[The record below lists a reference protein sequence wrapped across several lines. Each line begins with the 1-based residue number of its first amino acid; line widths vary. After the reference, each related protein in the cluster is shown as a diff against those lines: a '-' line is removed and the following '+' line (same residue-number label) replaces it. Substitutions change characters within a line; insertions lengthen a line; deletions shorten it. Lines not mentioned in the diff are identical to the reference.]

1 MAELALMWLLTNRKL
16 LFSDNVQFNIFGI
29 DIFDERFASWILP
42 LWFICDR
49 WSDCVIC
56 GWRYGASYWC
66 YIQHNGKLKT
76 HFFPTNVQTTFLVAC
91 IIYIATLSFV
101 TFIFISE
108 WKRCWTI
115 ADCTVTRFGHLW
127 FRLCSRH
134 SNGYVCNYESV
145 VCSSWCRFIGVVS
158 LWIWSG
164 STWLCWCLLSLWW
177 SKTIAAISSYWKSL
191 FVKWNRIFNYVC
203 RYFPN
208 TPLLIVETTN
218 FKLNL
223 ILTTH
228 SVALNLNWKLKEIEN
243 WSKFELNSIKITYQV
258 EFKTETK
265 YWEYLIRDDKRF

>member
-1 MAELALMWLLTNRKL
+1 M
-16 LFSDNVQFNIFGI
+16 
-29 DIFDERFASWILP
+29 
-42 LWFICDR
+42 
-49 WSDCVIC
+49 
-56 GWRYGASYWC
+56 
-66 YIQHNGKLKT
+66 
-76 HFFPTNVQTTFLVAC
+76 
-91 IIYIATLSFV
+91 

-145 VCSSWCRFIGVVS
+145 ICSSWCRFIGVVS

-177 SKTIAAISSYWKSL
+177 SKTIATIPSYWKSL
-191 FVKWNRIFNYVC
+191 FVEWNRLFSNVC

-208 TPLLIVETTN
+208 TSLFIVETTN

-228 SVALNLNWKLKEIEN
+228 FVALNLNWKLK
-243 WSKFELNSIKITYQV
+243 
-258 EFKTETK
+258 
-265 YWEYLIRDDKRF
+265 